1 MKLLF
6 LFLSFIPMPLS
17 SIKRTLSSIKTV
29 DLISER
35 AGMIYII
42 LAGCMWGFGGVVGQ
56 YVLQYKHIDATW
68 IIAIRLWVPGLL
80 LLILCYRKHKSAI
93 FNPLKNPRELMLLII
108 FSVVGMMASQ
118 LFYFLTIK
126 YSNAATATILQYLY
140 PVVIAI
146 ILAIYLRKMPSIY
159 VIIAIILAI
168 IGAFCLVT
176 DGSINKIT
184 LPAKAIV
191 YGSVCV
197 IGSVTYTLLPI
208 PLLRKYNTTTIAG
221 WGMFFGGVVLNFF
234 HPFWQVS
241 GILDFPTILSIL
253 FIVFVTG
260 MLAFLLY
267 LIGVK
272 IIGSS
277 KGSILATIEPL
288 AAAFSSV
295 LFLHVK
301 FTLVDWIGAGCIIA
315 MIIILAKNK
324 V

>member
-1 MKLLF
+1 
-6 LFLSFIPMPLS
+6 MPLS
-17 SIKRTLSSIKTV
+17 SIRQTLDSIKTIN
-29 DLISER
+29 LTSER

-42 LAGCMWGFGGVVGQ
+42 VAGCIWGFGGVVGQ
-56 YVLQYKHIDATW
+56 YVLQYKHIDAAW
-68 IIAIRLWVPGLL
+68 IIGIRLWVPGLL
-80 LLILCYRKHKSAI
+80 LLILCYRKHKGAI
-93 FNPLKNPRELMLLII
+93 FNPLKNPQELMLLIV
-108 FSVVGMMASQ
+108 FSIIGMMASQ

-146 ILAIYLRKMPSIY
+146 ILAIYLRKRPSIY
-159 VIIAIILAI
+159 VIISIILAVV
-168 IGAFCLVT
+168 GAFCLVT
-176 DGSINKIT
+176 DGSIDNIT

-191 YGSVCV
+191 YGSICV

-208 PLLRKYNTTTIAG
+208 PLLKKYNTTTIAG
-221 WGMFFGGVVLNFF
+221 WGMLIGGIVLNFF
-234 HPFWQVS
+234 HPFWQFS
-241 GILDFPTILSIL
+241 GILDFPAIISIL
-253 FIVFVTG
+253 FIIFATG

-295 LFLHVK
+295 IFLQVK
-301 FTLVDWIGAGCIIA
+301 FTLVDWIGAACIIA
-315 MIIILAKNK
+315 MIVILAKNK

>member
-1 MKLLF
+1 
-6 LFLSFIPMPLS
+6 MPLS
-17 SIKRTLSSIKTV
+17 SIKQNLASIKTIN
-29 DLISER
+29 LTSER

-42 LAGCMWGFGGVVGQ
+42 TAGCIWGLGGVVGQ
-56 YVLQYKHIDATW
+56 YVLQYKHIDAAW
-68 IIAIRLWVPGLL
+68 IIGIRLWLPGILL
-80 LLILCYRKHKSAI
+80 LSLCYRKHKSAI
-93 FNPLKNPRELMLLII
+93 FKPLKNPQELMLLIV

-146 ILAIYLRKMPSIY
+146 ILAIYLRKRPSIY
-159 VIIAIILAI
+159 VIISIILAI
-168 IGAFCLVT
+168 TGAFCLVT
-176 DGSINKIT
+176 DGSIDKIT

-191 YGSVCV
+191 YGSICV

-208 PLLRKYNTTTIAG
+208 PLLKKYNTTTIAG
-221 WGMFFGGVVLNFF
+221 WGMFIGGVILNFF
-234 HPFWQVS
+234 HPFWHFS
-241 GILDFPTILSIL
+241 GIADFPAVLSII
-253 FIVFVTG
+253 FIIFATG

-272 IIGSS
+272 IVGSS

-295 LFLHVK
+295 IFLNVK
-301 FTLVDWIGAGCIIA
+301 FSWVDWFGAACIIA